1 MPEGMKAV
9 DSALDRVASR
19 MTPVIQNRALDAGW
33 PKDVAASLSMVR
45 RPNGTLGV
53 HVDGDEN
60 QAADLEFGSYT
71 SAPRSVLSS
80 FQSPQFRNSVEKTA
94 KNSMDELL
102 DRMRGV
108 FS

>member
-9 DSALDRVASR
+9 DAALDRVASR

-45 RPNGTLGV
+45 RPDGALGV
-53 HVDGDEN
+53 RVDGDE
-60 QAADLEFGSYT
+60 QRAADLEFGSFT
-71 SAPRSVLSS
+71 NAPHSVLSS
-80 FQSPQFRNSVEKTA
+80 FQSPQFRKDMAKTS

-102 DRMRGV
+102 DRLRGA